1 MSFLDLINQEQP
13 TKQPKHSTTTI
24 KQSPANQPTYI
35 TKNGIERKKPFKTSE
50 LTPANKKFSEVYA
63 QTNNGA
69 KAVTVAFPELKD
81 SSVQYKSLKAQRLMK
96 NDAVVNHIEYQKNK
110 LEKLATKAVKK
121 VEQLIDSDN
130 EQIATANVWKTIE
143 QVQGKATIKSTSV
156 NYNFTE
162 HISDKGSKYGKYE
175 G

>member
-1 MSFLDLINQEQP
+1 MNYLDLLNTSKQHGAN
-13 TKQPKHSTTTI
+13 KQPH
-24 KQSPANQPTYI
+24 ANQPTYM
-35 TKNGIERKKPFKTSE
+35 TKNGTVRKKPIKTSV

-96 NDAVVNHIEYQKNK
+96 NDEVVNHIEYQKNK
-110 LEKLATKAVKK
+110 LERLATKAVKK

-130 EQIATANVWKTIE
+130 EQIATTNVWKTIE
-143 QVQGKATIKSTSV
+143 QVQGKAVQKSTSV
-156 NYNFTE
+156 NFNFTE
-162 HISDKGSKYGKYE
+162 HVNNKGSDYGQL
-175 G
+175 

>member
-35 TKNGIERKKPFKTSE
+35 TKNGIERKKPFKTSTVTE
-50 LTPANKKFSEVYA
+50 PIKKFSEVYA
-63 QTNNGA
+63 RTANGV
-69 KAVTVAFPELKD
+69 KAVEAAYPDRDLTYGSKATTANRMLKN
-81 SSVQYKSLKAQRLMK
+81 VE
-96 NDAVVNHIEYQKNK
+96 VINHIEYQKNK

>member
-13 TKQPKHSTTTI
+13 TKQPKQTTYAKTKTNEPPIKPTIKRTYKTTT
-24 KQSPANQPTYI
+24 
-35 TKNGIERKKPFKTSE
+35 
-50 LTPANKKFSEVYA
+50 LTPAKKVFSEVYA
-63 QTNNGA
+63 RTDNATKAIEVAYPNQYSKEVARVKGHRLLTNDN
-69 KAVTVAFPELKD
+69 VI
-81 SSVQYKSLKAQRLMK
+81 
-96 NDAVVNHIEYQKNK
+96 NHIEYQKNK

-162 HISDKGSKYGKYE
+162 HISDKESKYGKYE

>member
-35 TKNGIERKKPFKTSE
+35 TKNGIERKKPFKTSTVTE
-50 LTPANKKFSEVYA
+50 PIKRFSEVYA
-63 QTNNGA
+63 RTANGV
-69 KAVTVAFPELKD
+69 KAVEAAYPDRNLTYGSKAVQANRMLKNAN
-81 SSVQYKSLKAQRLMK
+81 VI
-96 NDAVVNHIEYQKNK
+96 NHIEYQKNK